1 MVHRGHRLRVR
12 RSSARQ
18 TRRLQCAASRIHL
31 QTVFAFCRFGYR
43 STTSKR
49 SCVLAM
55 SHPLSLVLAARAAGR
70 VAAVAVLA
78 ARAAR
83 AAGRASAVAAHAA
96 HAAHT
101 ALAALAAHAA
111 LAVLLDKAS
120 SAHLQQASRTLRSRQ
135 RRQPSLLDGN
145 PCPSWLERRRPS
157 IYHPRWPHSHR
168 RQCTLPR
175 RPRDRSSLFQ
185 LVRKSQ
191 WCRPQPNH

>member
-43 STTSKR
+43 STTSKT

-83 AAGRASAVAAHAA
+83 AAGRASAVAALA
-96 HAAHT
+96 
-101 ALAALAAHAA
+101 ALAALAVHAA

-120 SAHLQQASRTLRSRQ
+120 SAVHLLQASRTLRSHQ
-135 RRQPSLLDGN
+135 RRQPSLLNGN
-145 PCPSWLERRRPS
+145 PCPSWLECRRPS
-157 IYHPRWPHSHR
+157 IYHPHWPHSHR

-185 LVRKSQ
+185 LLRKSQ